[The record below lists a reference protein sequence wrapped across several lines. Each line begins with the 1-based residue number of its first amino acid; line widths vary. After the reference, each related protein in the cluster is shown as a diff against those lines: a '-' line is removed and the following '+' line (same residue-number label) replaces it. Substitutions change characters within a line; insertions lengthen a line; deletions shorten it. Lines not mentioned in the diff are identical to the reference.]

1 MAIPQSALVAD
12 DEAHIRTY
20 VRMILNQLGVAEVH
34 EARTGDQALE
44 VYKEKNPEVVFLDI
58 NMPGLT
64 GMEVLP
70 RILEMDSEAIVIM
83 LTGHASRQLIENS
96 AKQGAVHY
104 IRKDTPKTEIVKL
117 LETLFEEIFEDE

>member
-20 VRMILNQLGVAEVH
+20 VRMILNQLGVTEVH

-44 VYKEKNPEVVFLDI
+44 VFEAKRPDVVFLDI

-64 GMEVLP
+64 GLEVLP
-70 RILEMDSEAIVIM
+70 RILEIDSEAIVIM
-83 LTGHASRQLIENS
+83 LTGHASRHLIESS
-96 AKQGAVHY
+96 AKEGAVHY
-104 IRKDTPKTEIVKL
+104 IRKDTPKAEIMEL
-117 LETLFEEIFEDE
+117 LQTLFKEIFEDE